1 MPEIPTAAD
10 KLAAVALVADMA
22 DKRGSRITDD
32 ILADLHAD
40 AGQQL
45 VEDRSIG
52 DTLLALDGIG
62 PHLALEQIGAIVRA
76 AVEGA
81 GGRLVF
87 GDAPAP
93 AEPPTGHAAPG
104 NGTQDQAPDRA
115 RDVYDEI
122 RAERVGAVTPT
133 WNAERRGVSARDLT
147 IAAIRVAEG
156 SHAKS
161 DPRTCRKQLV
171 HAAALLAAAIEVMDR
186 DA

>member
-93 AEPPTGHAAPG
+93 AEPPTGHTAPG
-104 NGTQDQAPDRA
+104 IGTQDHAPDRE

-122 RAERVGAVTPT
+122 RAERVAAMSGYADTASSRPPNSRILTQLAASACEKALADVP
-133 WNAERRGVSARDLT
+133 ARR
-147 IAAIRVAEG
+147 E
-156 SHAKS
+156 H
-161 DPRTCRKQLV
+161 LV
-171 HAAALLAAAIEVMDR
+171 RAAALAIAAIEVCG
-186 DA
+186 A